1 MKAFTDLDKR
11 LAKGIDKQF
20 KWIGRDRNDDLWVY
34 DAKPHRNRMKEWDVD
49 RGECMSIFIGHALKL
64 NLFEPIRWDDEEPT
78 LISDIYNSTAQP
90 VLTDLEREYLKA
102 VFKPFRNDIDYVR
115 LRFYGKTAD
124 GQPCHISAYLR
135 NDNLAVPYRWLDFP
149 SFIYHEDG
157 MYSGMVPYHDY
168 TLEALGIYYS

>member
-1 MKAFTDLDKR
+1 MKTFTEVEKTIAR
-11 LAKGIDKQF
+11 NIDKEYRWMARDQDGNLCIYEEKPEKEENSWYF
-20 KWIGRDRNDDLWVY
+20 GGYDYISYFNHLFSAIKWG
-34 DAKPHRNRMKEWDVD
+34 
-49 RGECMSIFIGHALKL
+49 
-64 NLFEPIRWDDEEPT
+64 DEEPT
-78 LISDIYNSTAQP
+78 RIRDIYNP
-90 VLTDLEREYLKA
+90 PILNDLEREYLKA

-115 LRFYGKTAD
+115 LRFYGKVAD